1 MKPARDASGDG
12 ADNLIRVTT
21 RLSELMEAEVAMLRG
36 MRARDIQAL
45 QSDKAALAA
54 VYERLM
60 GDVGK
65 DPSALRQLAPRHR
78 HALEIAGRRLEAAAA
93 DNAIALRT
101 AIEAN
106 HRLMRAIA
114 DAVED
119 EKKSKLTYTR
129 RGMLAGYAGK
139 ASRRAG
145 SAVAVNQTL

>member
-1 MKPARDASGDG
+1 MKPARDTTGDG

-36 MRARDIQAL
+36 ARARDIQAL
-45 QSDKAALAA
+45 QADKAALAA

-65 DPSALRQLAPRHR
+65 DPSALGRIDPARRRTLTA
-78 HALEIAGRRLEAAAA
+78 AGRRLEAAAA
-93 DNAIALRT
+93 DNAVALRT

-106 HRLMRAIA
+106 HRMMRAIA

-119 EKKSKLTYTR
+119 EKKAKLPYTR
-129 RGMLAGYAGK
+129 RGVLAGYGGR
-139 ASRRAG
+139 ASRRG
-145 SAVAVNQTL
+145 GGAVAVNQTL